1 MVDCPRTI
9 SFDASS
15 TVDPDPIDA
24 FKSYC
29 EIEGLTRFLL
39 PMLKENVEV
48 FVSFLFMIFVFNFG
62 MIFIFC
68 PILSFRSSLFIVNN
82 ILTFY
87 RYCFSFICTDISYMI
102 YYNF

>member
-9 SFDASS
+9 SFDASN

-24 FKSYC
+24 FKPYG
-29 EIEGLTRFLL
+29 EIEGLTLLLL
-39 PMLKENVEV
+39 PMLKENIEV
-48 FVSFLFMIFVFNFG
+48 FVSFLFNFRMIS
-62 MIFIFC
+62 IFC
-68 PILSFRSSLFIVNN
+68 PISTFRSSLFIVNN

-87 RYCFSFICTDISYMI
+87 RYCFSFIYTDISYMI